1 MASLIENFINVQI
14 TLLTSFIPRTGFG
27 TPLFIGET
35 KPTGASVTG
44 GTYAQAGNTV
54 IVTKA
59 NHGLTV
65 GQELEVD
72 ILTGTA
78 VDGDYVVLTTP
89 TSGTFTYTAGTS
101 LTTTGNVTYAP
112 IFRVESYASLAE
124 VLAVYIDTDPEYL
137 AAQAYFAQGDVN
149 PLMIGWKKS
158 SESYSQALT
167 AISGFRDDFYAIAI
181 QSNDLAIQT
190 AFATSILGL
199 AGEKIAF
206 FRTSDAN
213 TLNSGSSTDIASVLK
228 ANDNDYVHVTYH
240 YNTYSGTNTA
250 GLFPEMAYM
259 GVILAITESPT
270 FAPGSFAWHNQAV
283 KGITSSFNPIN
294 GKKSFTQTE
303 RNVLEAKNA
312 DAFEDDG
319 ENKRSLGG
327 KMAGGEWG
335 EVIHGTAWL
344 KTRIGEDMYQLLVT
358 KADAQQKVTFDVKGI
373 KEVEQTLRSRL
384 LLAVQSDFIDSDF
397 TVSVPKLEE
406 TLAADRANRILKD
419 VKFTARLKGAVKF
432 IDVKG
437 TLSV

>member
-44 GTYAQAGNTV
+44 STYTQTTTTV
-54 IVTKA
+54 TVTKA
-59 NHGLTV
+59 NHGLIV
-65 GQELEVD
+65 GQELEID

-89 TSGTFTYTAGTS
+89 TANTFTYTAPTLTATGT
-101 LTTTGNVTYAP
+101 LNYAP
-112 IFRVESYASLAE
+112 IVRVESYASPAE
-124 VLAVYIDTDPEYL
+124 VLAIYVNTDPEYL

-190 AFATSILGL
+190 TFATSILGL

-240 YNTYSGTNTA
+240 FNTYSGTNTA

-303 RNVLEAKNA
+303 RNVLDTKNA

-327 KMAGGEWG
+327 RMAGGEWG

-344 KTRIGEDMYQLLVT
+344 KTRIGEDMYQLLVA

-373 KEVEQTLRSRL
+373 SEVEQTLRSRL
-384 LLAVQSDFIDSDF
+384 LLAVQSDFIDSNF